1 MYNINLYGVILSVDN
16 KNQTHVL
23 SIDKSE
29 IVFPKLDTDKVNL
42 SDPQPSFF
50 TMLKEYFPDG
60 NELEFGSQLIKLHC
74 SLINPQDNTSIN
86 TIYGFVVD
94 HYKNTNN
101 CYWIPFSYVNI
112 INYSSIIFEVIQKLK

>member
-16 KNQTHVL
+16 KNQTYVL
-23 SIDKSE
+23 STDQSE
-29 IVFPKLDTDKVNL
+29 IVFPKLDTDKVDL
-42 SDPQPSFF
+42 SNPQPSFSSL
-50 TMLKEYFPDG
+50 LKTYFPDG

-74 SLINPQDNTSIN
+74 PLIHPEDKISIN
-86 TIYGFVVD
+86 TIYGFVLD
-94 HYKNTNN
+94 HYNNTNN